1 MQRMSATIS
10 IARSEF
16 TTGRGDVETCKVIF
30 VRSLIACL
38 LVHWCTPS
46 YGQDGGK
53 PDIQFGQFEV
63 SRTPAQLVD
72 LVGSESML
80 DPLDDDEPISWR
92 MYVPETYDSS
102 KPAGLMVYISPT
114 SSGEIQGDWRPVIDA
129 ENLIWI
135 GANRSGNRTRTNKR
149 ILLATLAPYLAS
161 ESYEIDPDRVYLSGF
176 SGGGKAAGLA
186 SVHLARL
193 FKGAI
198 FICGAESWSDV
209 EPEQLLTAAPNRYVF
224 VTGSRDF
231 NNTLTRR
238 VHRKFE
244 RAGLVN
250 SKLMVISGME
260 HSTPDAEH
268 FREAMLYL
276 DRRE

>member
-1 MQRMSATIS
+1 M
-10 IARSEF
+10 
-16 TTGRGDVETCKVIF
+16 ETCRVLF
-30 VRSLIACL
+30 VRALFASLIVC
-38 LVHWCTPS
+38 WCTPS
-46 YGQDGGK
+46 CGQDADK
-53 PDIQFGQFEV
+53 PDIQYGQFEV
-63 SRTPAQLVD
+63 SRTAAQLVD
-72 LVGSESML
+72 LVGSAGML
-80 DPLDDDEPISWR
+80 DALDDDETVSWR
-92 MYVPETYDSS
+92 MYVSETYDSS

-114 SSGEIQGDWRPVIDA
+114 SSGEIRGDWKSVVDS

-135 GANRSGNRTRTNKR
+135 GANQSGNKTRTNKR

-161 ESYEIDPDRVYLSGF
+161 ESYEIDGDRVYLSGF

-244 RAGLVN
+244 RAGLIN

-268 FREAMLYL
+268 FREAILYL
-276 DRRE
+276 DGRE

>member
-1 MQRMSATIS
+1 MILIS
-10 IARSEF
+10 RSEF
-16 TTGRGDVETCKVIF
+16 TTGRSDVETRRV
-30 VRSLIACL
+30 L
-38 LVHWCTPS
+38 LVRALLASLLVYWSTPS
-46 YGQDGGK
+46 CGQGADRPDVQYGR
-53 PDIQFGQFEV
+53 FEV
-63 SRTPAQLVD
+63 SRTAAQLVD
-72 LVGSESML
+72 LVGSASML
-80 DPLDDDEPISWR
+80 DALVDDETISWR
-92 MYVPETYDSS
+92 IYVPETYDAS

-114 SSGEIQGDWRPVIDA
+114 SSGEIRGDWQSVIDS

-135 GANRSGNRTRTNKR
+135 GANQSGNRTRTNKR

-198 FICGAESWSDV
+198 FICGAESWSDA
-209 EPEQLLTAAPNRYVF
+209 EPEQLLAAAANRYVF

-250 SKLMVISGME
+250 SRLMVISGME
-260 HSTPDAEH
+260 HSTPDVEH
-268 FREAMLYL
+268 FREAILYL

>member
-1 MQRMSATIS
+1 MSATIS
-10 IARSEF
+10 IARSGF
-16 TTGRGDVETCKVIF
+16 TTGCNDVETCRVLLA
-30 VRSLIACL
+30 RTLLASL
-38 LVHWCTPS
+38 LVSWCTPS
-46 YGQDGGK
+46 CGQDADK
-53 PDIQFGQFEV
+53 PDIQYGGFEV
-63 SRTPAQLVD
+63 SRTAIRLVD
-72 LVGSESML
+72 LVGSASML
-80 DPLDDDEPISWR
+80 DALDDDETVSWR
-92 MYVPETYDSS
+92 MYVPETYDPG
-102 KPAGLMVYISPT
+102 KPAGLLVYISPT
-114 SSGEIQGDWRPVIDA
+114 SSGGIQSDWRSVIES

-135 GANRSGNRTRTNKR
+135 GANQSGNRTRTNKR
-149 ILLATLAPYLAS
+149 ILLATLAPYVAS
-161 ESYEIDPDRVYLSGF
+161 ERYEIDPERVYLSGF
-176 SGGGKAAGLA
+176 SGGAKAAGLA

-209 EPEQLLTAAPNRYVF
+209 EPEQLLVAAPNRYVF

>member
-1 MQRMSATIS
+1 
-10 IARSEF
+10 
-16 TTGRGDVETCKVIF
+16 VETCRLVF
-30 VRSLIACL
+30 VRALVASL
-38 LVHWCTPS
+38 LVYWCSSS
-46 YGQDGGK
+46 YGQDGDR
-53 PDIQFGQFEV
+53 PDIQYGQFEV
-63 SRTPAQLVD
+63 SRTSAQLVD
-72 LVGSESML
+72 LAGSPSML
-80 DPLDDDEPISWR
+80 DPLHDDETISWQ
-92 MYVPETYDSS
+92 MYVPETYDPS

-114 SSGEIQGDWRPVIDA
+114 SSGDIRGDWRPVFDA

-135 GANRSGNRTRTNKR
+135 GANRSGNKTRTNKR
-149 ILLATLAPYLAS
+149 ILFATLAPYLAS

-186 SVHLARL
+186 AVHLAKL

-209 EPEQLLTAAPNRYVF
+209 EPEQLLAAAPNRYVF

-250 SKLMVISGME
+250 SRLMVISGMA

-268 FREAMLYL
+268 FREAILYL

>member
-1 MQRMSATIS
+1 MEICQVT
-10 IARSEF
+10 
-16 TTGRGDVETCKVIF
+16 F
-30 VRSLIACL
+30 VRILASSLL
-38 LVHWCTPS
+38 MYWCTSS
-46 YGQDGGK
+46 YGQDGDQ
-53 PDIQFGQFEV
+53 PDIQYGQFEV
-63 SRTPAQLVD
+63 SRTSAQLVA

-80 DPLDDDEPISWR
+80 DPLDDDETITWR

-102 KPAGLMVYISPT
+102 EPAGLMVYISPT
-114 SSGEIQGDWRPVIDA
+114 SSGRIRGDWRPVIDS

-135 GANRSGNRTRTNKR
+135 SANQSGNRTRTNKR
-149 ILLATLAPYLAS
+149 ILLATLAPYLVS
-161 ESYEIDPDRVYLSGF
+161 ESYEIDSNRVYLSGF

-186 SVHLARL
+186 SVHLAKL

-238 VHRKFE
+238 VHRRFE

-260 HSTPDAEH
+260 HSTPDAHH
-268 FREAMLYL
+268 FREAIRYL